1 MNVTRRAFLAAGASH
16 ALVPRPVFF
25 RLVPSL
31 QTPATSLTAAQIVD
45 RIKAAIGVPWREQTV
60 DRIVAGSTDT
70 IVHGIATTMMATLEV
85 LQRAVAAKRNFVVTH
100 ESTFF
105 SHQDRTDNIAQDP
118 TYLAK
123 LDFVQKNGLA
133 VFHFHDHWH
142 AKRPVDGI
150 AVGMTREL
158 GWEKRVDPQNF
169 RQFTFDRVPL
179 RQIAQEMESK
189 LRART
194 MRVVGDPQLPVTRA
208 LASWGNVSLMPGIP
222 FLNQSSVD
230 LLIIGE
236 THEWELVE
244 YVQDMR
250 AAGLKKALIV
260 IGHVAS
266 EQAGMK
272 YCADWLREF
281 VSEVPV
287 EFIAAPEPFWRPGAP
302 VA

>member
-1 MNVTRRAFLAAGASH
+1 MDVTRRAFLAAGAG
-16 ALVPRPVFF
+16 VPIATPERLFHVF
-25 RLVPSL
+25 
-31 QTPATSLTAAQIVD
+31 QAPATSLTAAQIVD
-45 RIKAAIGVPWREQTV
+45 RIKASIGVPWREQTV
-60 DRIVAGSTDT
+60 DRIVAGSPDT
-70 IVHGIATTMMATLEV
+70 IVHGIATTMMATFDV
-85 LQRAVAAKRNFVVTH
+85 LQRAAAAKRNFVVTH

-150 AVGMTREL
+150 AVGMIREL

-169 RQFTFDRVPL
+169 RQFTFDGVPL

-189 LRART
+189 LGIRT
-194 MRVVGDPQLPVTRA
+194 MRVVGDPELRVNRA
-208 LASWGNVSLMPGIP
+208 LASWGNVSLTPGIP
-222 FLNQSSVD
+222 YLSQSNVD
-230 LLIIGE
+230 LLIVGE

-250 AAGLKKALIV
+250 ASGLKKALIV
-260 IGHVAS
+260 LGHVVS

-272 YCADWLREF
+272 YCAEWMREF
-281 VSEVPV
+281 VSEVPI
-287 EFIAAPEPFWRPGAP
+287 EFIPATEPFWRPGAP

>member
-1 MNVTRRAFLAAGASH
+1 MDITRRTFLAAGATVPFASVAASH
-16 ALVPRPVFF
+16 PRHSSQPPV
-25 RLVPSL
+25 
-31 QTPATSLTAAQIVD
+31 TSLTAGQVVD
-45 RIKAAIGVPWREQTV
+45 RIKTSIGVAWREQTV
-60 DRIVAGSTDT
+60 DRIVAGSPEM
-70 IVHGIATTMMATLEV
+70 IVEGVATTMMATLDV
-85 LQRAVAAKRNFVVTH
+85 LQRAASAKRNFVVTH

-123 LDFVQKNGLA
+123 LEFIQHNRLA

-150 AVGMTREL
+150 AAGMIQEL

-169 RQFTFDRVPL
+169 RQFTFEGIPL
-179 RQIAQEMESK
+179 RQLAQEMEAK
-189 LRART
+189 LRIRT
-194 MRVVGDPQLPVTRA
+194 MRVVGDPELRVNRA

-222 FLNQSSVD
+222 YLSQAGVD
-230 LLIIGE
+230 VLIVGE

-250 AAGLKKALIV
+250 ASGLKKALIV
-260 IGHVAS
+260 LGHVVS

-272 YCADWLREF
+272 YCAEWLRE
-281 VSEVPV
+281 VVKEVPV
-287 EFIAAPEPFWRPGAP
+287 EFIAAPEPFWRPGTP

>member
-1 MNVTRRAFLAAGASH
+1 MNLRPTTTAG
-16 ALVPRPVFF
+16 R
-25 RLVPSL
+25 
-31 QTPATSLTAAQIVD
+31 IVD
-45 RIKAAIGVPWREQTV
+45 RIKTSIGVPWREQTV
-60 DRIVAGSTDT
+60 DRIVAGSPDT
-70 IVHGIATTMMATLEV
+70 IVEGVATTMMATLDV
-85 LQRAVAAKRNFVVTH
+85 LKRAAAAKRNFVVTH

-123 LDFVQKNGLA
+123 LEFIQHNHLA

-150 AVGMTREL
+150 ATGMIQEL
-158 GWEKRVDPQNF
+158 GWEKRLDPQNF
-169 RQFTFDRVPL
+169 RQFSFEGIPL
-179 RQIAQEMESK
+179 RQLAQEIESR
-189 LRART
+189 LRIRT
-194 MRVVGDPQLPVTRA
+194 MRVVGDPELRVNRA

-222 FLNQSSVD
+222 FLNQAGVD
-230 LLIIGE
+230 VLIVGE

-250 AAGLKKALIV
+250 ASGLKKALIV
-260 IGHVAS
+260 LGHVVS

-272 YCADWLREF
+272 YCAEWLREF
-281 VSEVPV
+281 VKEVPV
-287 EFIAAPEPFWRPGAP
+287 EFIAAPEPFWRPGTP

>member
-1 MNVTRRAFLAAGASH
+1 VE
-16 ALVPRPVFF
+16 
-25 RLVPSL
+25 
-31 QTPATSLTAAQIVD
+31 
-45 RIKAAIGVPWREQTV
+45 GV
-60 DRIVAGSTDT
+60 
-70 IVHGIATTMMATLEV
+70 ATTMMATLEV
-85 LQRAVAAKRNFVVTH
+85 LQRAAAAKRNFVVTH

-123 LDFVQKNGLA
+123 LDFIQHNHLA

-150 AVGMTREL
+150 AAGMIQEL
-158 GWEKRVDPQNF
+158 GWEKRLDPQNF
-169 RQFTFDRVPL
+169 RQFTFEGIPL
-179 RQIAQEMESK
+179 RQLAQEIESK
-189 LRART
+189 LRIRT
-194 MRVVGDPQLPVTRA
+194 MRVVGDPELRVNRA

-222 FLNQSSVD
+222 YLSQAGVD
-230 LLIIGE
+230 VLIVGE

-250 AAGLKKALIV
+250 ASGLKKALIV
-260 IGHVAS
+260 LGHVVS

-272 YCADWLREF
+272 YCAEWLRE
-281 VSEVPV
+281 VVKEVPV
-287 EFIAAPEPFWRPGAP
+287 EFIAAPEPFWRPGTP